1 MQVQDKLPVNSDI
14 QVKERLGMSIFIII
28 VLTALVLKGTVLW
41 IARKVPGEMK
51 IFLGLVLMFSLHNLC
66 ELLIYLG
73 PLQANTSDMLLRAYY
88 VLCSMVVTWMC
99 LYSIHVAAF
108 KSDLA
113 SRIVLSTGVV
123 VSLIFLFTDMV
134 VVGATVLGAGVTA
147 LKGPYYFVFQVTMIT
162 GFVFVITSLA
172 LSWRNSDSHLV
183 KTRCS
188 LVLLALM
195 PIMVAATAVILLMQF
210 DVKVNAA
217 GLIPIATTIFLV
229 VILRMERS
237 HKLTDMRM
245 LIPGSEE
252 SKVLG
257 ELMAA
262 FSNYSI
268 YGENHKETLNEIE
281 RALVIYKHTA
291 MANMKTSEI
300 AKEMG
305 MPRPT
310 LYSIY
315 NRLGLKD
322 SIRDVLKRPEG

>member
-1 MQVQDKLPVNSDI
+1 
-14 QVKERLGMSIFIII
+14 
-28 VLTALVLKGTVLW
+28 
-41 IARKVPGEMK
+41 
-51 IFLGLVLMFSLHNLC
+51 
-66 ELLIYLG
+66 
-73 PLQANTSDMLLRAYY
+73 
-88 VLCSMVVTWMC
+88 MC

-113 SRIVLSTGVV
+113 SRIVLSSGVI

-134 VVGATVLGAGVTA
+134 VVGAERLGPGLTA
-147 LKGPYYFVFQVTMIT
+147 LKGPYYFVFQVAMIT

-172 LSWRNSDSHLV
+172 LSWRNSDNHLV

-217 GLIPIATTIFLV
+217 GLIPISTTIFLV
-229 VILRMERS
+229 IILKMERS
-237 HKLTDMRM
+237 HRLTHMRM
-245 LIPGSEE
+245 LIPGSDED
-252 SKVLG
+252 KALG
-257 ELMAA
+257 ELMTA

-268 YGENHKETLNEIE
+268 YGENYKETLNEIE
-281 RALVIYKHTA
+281 RTLVIYKHTA
-291 MANMKTSEI
+291 MANRKTSEI

-315 NRLGLKD
+315 NRLGLKE
-322 SIRDVLKRPEG
+322 SIRDVLKSADS

>member
-1 MQVQDKLPVNSDI
+1 
-14 QVKERLGMSIFIII
+14 
-28 VLTALVLKGTVLW
+28 
-41 IARKVPGEMK
+41 
-51 IFLGLVLMFSLHNLC
+51 
-66 ELLIYLG
+66 
-73 PLQANTSDMLLRAYY
+73 
-88 VLCSMVVTWMC
+88 
-99 LYSIHVAAF
+99 
-108 KSDLA
+108 
-113 SRIVLSTGVV
+113 
-123 VSLIFLFTDMV
+123 
-134 VVGATVLGAGVTA
+134 
-147 LKGPYYFVFQVTMIT
+147 
-162 GFVFVITSLA
+162 
-172 LSWRNSDSHLV
+172 
-183 KTRCS
+183 
-188 LVLLALM
+188 
-195 PIMVAATAVILLMQF
+195 
-210 DVKVNAA
+210 
-217 GLIPIATTIFLV
+217 LIPIATTIFLV

-322 SIRDVLKRPEG
+322 SIRDVLKRPDA